1 MAPDYVVQFADGVY
15 MGSDGAFTGAAFSG
29 ARSEVLIVARM
40 AGTAATTAGASG
52 LSKYVQVAKVS
63 PEDPVAQLGRAS
75 LRSAERRLAL
85 FTTAEKRAPD
95 VVVEAVQVSP
105 ISPDWTMEQR
115 LRRSLRGSARM
126 RRIAGYWH
134 AATGAVHG
142 RRTS

>member
-29 ARSEVLIVARM
+29 ARSEVLI
-40 AGTAATTAGASG
+40 
-52 LSKYVQVAKVS
+52 
-63 PEDPVAQLGRAS
+63 
-75 LRSAERRLAL
+75 
-85 FTTAEKRAPD
+85 
-95 VVVEAVQVSP
+95 
-105 ISPDWTMEQR
+105 MEQR

-126 RRIAGYWH
+126 RRIAGYRH